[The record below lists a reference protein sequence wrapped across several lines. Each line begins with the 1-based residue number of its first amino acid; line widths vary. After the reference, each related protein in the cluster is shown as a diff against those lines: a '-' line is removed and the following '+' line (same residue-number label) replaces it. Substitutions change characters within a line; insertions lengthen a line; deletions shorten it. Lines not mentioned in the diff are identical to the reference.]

1 MLLDPLLGFRFGI
14 KATEVARNT
23 SRPRY
28 FDAPITRPC
37 DGRQYHG
44 QITSPA
50 SEADTGMYELQSAS
64 GVRLTYWRGRCL
76 QESKKDAGRH
86 RRMFLS
92 AAGALMAVCAASRR
106 PGLSRI

>member
-1 MLLDPLLGFRFGI
+1 
-14 KATEVARNT
+14 
-23 SRPRY
+23 
-28 FDAPITRPC
+28 
-37 DGRQYHG
+37 
-44 QITSPA
+44 
-50 SEADTGMYELQSAS
+50 MYESQSAS